1 MKVLKKR
8 EPTKRLAQGLLA
20 AGVLLV
26 LVSAYNLTVGD
37 QLAGETQQAAA
48 EVVPLKVSPSGLN
61 ESELAVGEVFA
72 KFYAPRLGTNYV
84 REIAEGTSLEK
95 VLNKVGLGHYQHT
108 QLPGEVG
115 NFAIAGHRAGNGG
128 PLRNI
133 DKFTDG
139 DLVQVETAD
148 KKFTYKYLQT
158 KIVDPSEIGVIEPL
172 PMGLTKKSESGKY
185 LTLTSCTPIYVN
197 TNRIIVWF
205 EQVAE
210 QPR

>member
-48 EVVPLKVSPSGLN
+48 EVVPLRVSPSGLN

-158 KIVDPSEIGVIEPL
+158 KIVDPSEIGVIEPV
-172 PMGLTKKSESGKY
+172 PMGLTKSQS
-185 LTLTSCTPIYVN
+185 
-197 TNRIIVWF
+197 
-205 EQVAE
+205 QVST
-210 QPR
+210 

>member
-158 KIVDPSEIGVIEPL
+158 KIVDPSEIGVIEPV

>member
-48 EVVPLKVSPSGLN
+48 EVVPLRVSPSGLN

-158 KIVDPSEIGVIEPL
+158 KIVDPSEIGVIEPV

>member
-1 MKVLKKR
+1 MKVIKKR

-37 QLAGETQQAAA
+37 QLAGEKQQTAA
-48 EVVPLKVSPSGLN
+48 EVVPLKVSSPGLN
-61 ESELAVGEVFA
+61 ESDLTVGEVFA

-158 KIVDPSEIGVIEPL
+158 KIVDPSEIGVIEPV